1 MATVV
6 PASTE
11 RKTKL
16 ANLLAVLARQAH
28 VIGNGTHPPNEY
40 LVAMDQNVRELEAFS
55 AVIYSS
61 NFELELLGAS
71 KTAAAEV
78 GDSAEFEPVSASFAD
93 VMVEK
98 EPGTPSEDIAQS
110 VPVLV
115 DNDVQELETVSPVE
129 QSASEAVTDSAF
141 EQAWGKAVEDGKSPS
156 ETEEQ
161 ATS

>member
-1 MATVV
+1 
-6 PASTE
+6 
-11 RKTKL
+11 
-16 ANLLAVLARQAH
+16 
-28 VIGNGTHPPNEY
+28 
-40 LVAMDQNVRELEAFS
+40 
-55 AVIYSS
+55 VIYSS

-78 GDSAEFEPVSASFAD
+78 GDSAEFEPVSSSFAH
-93 VMVEK
+93 VMVER
-98 EPGTPSEDIAQS
+98 EPETPSEDIAQS

-115 DNDVQELETVSPVE
+115 DNDVQELGTVSPVQ

-141 EQAWGKAVEDGKSPS
+141 EQAWGKAVEDGKSFS